1 MNRTILACC
10 MILGL
15 CTAFCS
21 PPLAAAWSH
30 PRRHTGQQK
39 VPTAEA
45 VNLQGVV
52 QSITATHIEVIA
64 DKPTGA
70 DSKNAKSKKTP
81 HGTWS
86 VLLPHDTPIQVTG
99 EATPD
104 YLHHGIMVR
113 FTAQGKGDGATE
125 LVHELTIVTAW
136 TPEIAGTI
144 AEEEADL
151 NGRPLS
157 VVSVELLRLQPTEG

>member
-1 MNRTILACC
+1 MNRTIIACC

-15 CTAFCS
+15 CAGLCS
-21 PPLAAAWSH
+21 TPLAAAWWH

-70 DSKNAKSKKTP
+70 DSKNAKSKKSP

-86 VLLPHDTPIQVTG
+86 VLMSRDTPIQVTG

-104 YLHHGIMVR
+104 YRHHGIMVR
-113 FTAQGKGDGATE
+113 FTVQGKGQEATGAMSAWRSQIPNDDGS
-125 LVHELTIVTAW
+125 IVDGKILARFQQ
-136 TPEIAGTI
+136 IG
-144 AEEEADL
+144 
-151 NGRPLS
+151 
-157 VVSVELLRLQPTEG
+157 VSV